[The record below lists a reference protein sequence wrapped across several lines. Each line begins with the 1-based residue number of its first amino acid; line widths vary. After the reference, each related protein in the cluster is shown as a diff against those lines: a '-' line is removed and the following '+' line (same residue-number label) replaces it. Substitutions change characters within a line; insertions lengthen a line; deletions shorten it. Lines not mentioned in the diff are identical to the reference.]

1 MIAASHL
8 PQEHEGG
15 GDVGDSDG
23 MQTGNAGGEG
33 VPPPPPS
40 TEQSSAGATIPI
52 TASFTTSPAGLSIA
66 PRKH

>member
-40 TEQSSAGATIPI
+40 TGQSSSSAGATIPI
-52 TASFTTSPAGLSIA
+52 TAAAKSALFKQILP
-66 PRKH
+66 